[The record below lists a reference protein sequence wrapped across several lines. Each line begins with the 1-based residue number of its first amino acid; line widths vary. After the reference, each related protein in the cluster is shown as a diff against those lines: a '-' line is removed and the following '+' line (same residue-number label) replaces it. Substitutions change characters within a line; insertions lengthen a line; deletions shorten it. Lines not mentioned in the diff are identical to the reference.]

1 MKKVERINTIM
12 RYINNRSQFTI
23 SEIMQEFSIS
33 RSTAI
38 RDIREIEA
46 LGMPLVAEVGRDGGY
61 FVMHNSLLPG
71 VRFTDNEVKALFIAF
86 MATRNAQLPYLKSR
100 QSLAE
105 KLLGL
110 ISTNQQN
117 DLVLLNQILLFEG
130 TNPHNPD
137 LLELTDL
144 PHPMLEKLIQNLL
157 IDNYL
162 WITIKEDSI
171 TKSYPIYLLH
181 LYHEK
186 SLWLMEGIDLE
197 EEKKRIFTV
206 DELTDIQ
213 PYQPT
218 KRLSQKKMLE
228 KLSKQKEE
236 INLVLKLGPKAI
248 AQYRK
253 HHPLKASIS
262 YTDPYQATAILK
274 TFIHVNKPEEMT
286 EMTNWLLFL
295 GEDIK
300 IKEAPVEFLEK
311 LQKRAGFL
319 VEGLFT
325 IIPNSQSTSK
335 SL

>member
-23 SEIMQEFSIS
+23 SEIMREFNIS

-38 RDIREIEA
+38 RDVREIEA

-110 ISTNQQN
+110 ISTNQQD
-117 DLVLLNQILLFEG
+117 DLVLLNQILLFAG

-137 LLELTDL
+137 LLELSDL

-157 IDNYL
+157 RDRHL
-162 WITIKEDSI
+162 WITIEEEKG
-171 TKSYPIYLLH
+171 TKSYTIYLLH

-186 SLWLMEGIDLE
+186 GLWQMEGFDLKE
-197 EEKKRIFTV
+197 ERKKIFPV
-206 DELTDIQ
+206 DRLVDIK
-213 PYQPT
+213 PYPA
-218 KRLSQKKMLE
+218 KRRLSQKKIFE
-228 KLSKQKEE
+228 KLSKQEEE
-236 INLVLKLGPKAI
+236 INLVLELGPKAI
-248 AQYRK
+248 AQYK
-253 HHPLKASIS
+253 KYHPLKASIS
-262 YTDPYQATAILK
+262 FTNPYQTTAILK
-274 TFIHVNKPEEMT
+274 MFIHVDKPEELA
-286 EMTNWLLFL
+286 EIINWLLFL
-295 GEDIK
+295 GGEIRVRKAPEEILEDIQER
-300 IKEAPVEFLEK
+300 ID
-311 LQKRAGFL
+311 
-319 VEGLFT
+319 GLKGQLGKPALHTNVRF
-325 IIPNSQSTSK
+325 
-335 SL
+335 